1 MGGRLAPPQRSRLDR
16 GTRGGN
22 GPRSS
27 ASAGRWSS
35 RRDGKKIHDALPELE
50 KIVAEVGGDEAAAEI
65 LGREIFLKGREY
77 AEKWND
83 SRDWINLKTEQ
94 NSTLTPYAALRVAGT
109 PQDAAAILRRY
120 ADDAKKADQPEP
132 RPRSLALEESREKV
146 REILAERDAWKRERD
161 ERLRKIQARFS
172 DVATLQ
178 NSPEYAKLSAAEHA
192 RVKAEIADLR
202 QQLDA
207 LNAESAAQNWENRVW
222 GALFPVDN
230 PESPNRKHFIEN
242 TLKNF
247 ALRNNAKTT
256 IKMSKK
262 EREDAEKEIRRGL
275 DFVGRVLDN
284 VGVDVQDTRLG
295 YLAIHP
301 EIEAGRSE
309 FRPNTNDI
317 VLRVAPDDKLKSA
330 DLLRK
335 VCHECGHALEESEA
349 LDLQGLLIDR
359 VFDVITRDGDGKRFG
374 FESLQTVNPG
384 YDESEFYAIV
394 APGKETPTHY
404 ATKLINTETYSRQNP
419 PPANAKPTSTEL
431 LSIWLEYVGTDAA
444 FSTEYA
450 EFFDLVEKQLLT
462 TIKRKAYK

>member
-1 MGGRLAPPQRSRLDR
+1 RLDR

-22 GPRSS
+22 GPRSP

-35 RRDGKKIHDALPELE
+35 RRDGKKIRDALPELE
-50 KIVAEVGGDEAAAEI
+50 KIVAEVGGDDAAAEI
-65 LGREIFLKGREY
+65 LGREIYLKGREY
-77 AEKWND
+77 TEKWSD
-83 SRDWINLKTEQ
+83 SRDWIDLKTEQ
-94 NSTLTPYAALRVAGT
+94 NSTLTPYAALKIAGT

-120 ADDAKKADQPEP
+120 AADAKKADRPKP

-146 REILAERDAWKRERD
+146 REILAERDAWKRERA
-161 ERLRKIQARFS
+161 ERLWKIQARFS
-172 DVATLQ
+172 DVLTLQ
-178 NSPEYAKLSAAEHA
+178 SSPEYAKLSAAEHA
-192 RVKAEIADLR
+192 RVKAEINDLR

-207 LNAESAAQNWENRVW
+207 LNAESAAQNWQERVW

-230 PESPNRKHFIEN
+230 PESPNRKHFSEN

-256 IKMSKK
+256 IKMTKK

-301 EIEAGRSE
+301 EIEAGRSV

-317 VLRVAPDDKLKSA
+317 VLRFNPAGKL
-330 DLLRK
+330 DVDEIFRK
-335 VCHECGHALEESEA
+335 ICHESGHALEESET

-359 VFDVITRDGDGKRFG
+359 VFDDLTRDEKGRRFG
-374 FESLQTVNPG
+374 FESLQTINPH
-384 YDESEFYAIV
+384 YDESEFFAVI
-394 APGKETPTHY
+394 APDKKTPTPY
-404 ATKLINTETYSRQNP
+404 ATKLISKETYSRKNP
-419 PPANAKPTSTEL
+419 PPADAKPVSTEL
-431 LSIWLEYVGTDAA
+431 LSIWLESAGTDAA
-444 FSTEYA
+444 FA
-450 EFFDLVEKQLLT
+450 EDFADFYDAVEKQLLT
-462 TIKRKAYK
+462 TVKRKVNK